1 MTRWATLL
9 ALLAAPCRPEAP
21 QSPPKETSQSAPAG
35 SCLDRQLAAKGL
47 NPFGDPA
54 GTMYAGGTPL
64 FDEKTGRSTP
74 RDQYVF
80 AKHADIARACAA
92 DAGP

>member
-1 MTRWATLL
+1 MTRWATLV
-9 ALLAAPCRPEAP
+9 ALLAAPCRQEAP
-21 QSPPKETSQSAPAG
+21 PAAPAA

-47 NPFGDPA
+47 NPFGDPE
-54 GTMYAGGTPL
+54 GTMYPGGTPL

-74 RDQYVF
+74 REQYVF
-80 AKHADIARACAA
+80 ARHPDIARACGA

>member
-9 ALLAAPCRPEAP
+9 ALLAAPCRQEAP
-21 QSPPKETSQSAPAG
+21 APAAPE
-35 SCLDRQLAAKGL
+35 SCLDGQLAAKGL
-47 NPFGDPA
+47 NPFGDPQ

-74 RDQYVF
+74 REQYVF
-80 AKHADIARACAA
+80 ARHPDIARACGA

>member
-1 MTRWATLL
+1 MTRWATLV
-9 ALLAAPCRPEAP
+9 ALLAAACRPEAP
-21 QSPPKETSQSAPAG
+21 PAPPTAPAG

-47 NPFGDPA
+47 NPFGDPE

-64 FDEKTGRSTP
+64 FDERTGRSTP
-74 RDQYVF
+74 REQYVF
-80 AKHADIARACAA
+80 ARNPDIARACGV

>member
-1 MTRWATLL
+1 MTRWATL
-9 ALLAAPCRPEAP
+9 AVLLAAACRESAP
-21 QSPPKETSQSAPAG
+21 QPGQAQ

-47 NPFGDPA
+47 NPFGDPE

-64 FDEKTGRSTP
+64 FDEKTGKTTP
-74 RDQYVF
+74 REQYVL
-80 AKHADIARACAA
+80 AKHPDIARACAS